1 MRRTNLPHLRWLA
14 CAITLVLALIPLHGI
29 AHAATAVVR
38 DGDTI
43 QLGDVTYRLDGAD
56 APELDQVCLDDH
68 ADPWPC
74 GLDAREQLT
83 RLISGRSVH
92 CDDLGPD
99 KSFKNRHLG
108 ICQVDGDTASLNQQL
123 VQKGLAV
130 SVESAAKLH
139 LKDDAAAAKADNRG
153 LWKGCFAA
161 PQDFRTGKKDGP
173 LMGASC
179 RADRDAEIRA
189 ALFPADLAMP
199 PKCSIKGKFA
209 VRARF
214 TGNTG
219 IYFLQGC
226 SSYAGLTQP
235 DRWFCSEDDAR
246 AAGFRRAFN
255 CRAGKSK

>member
-1 MRRTNLPHLRWLA
+1 MRRFNLPHLLRLA
-14 CAITLVLALIPLHGI
+14 SAIVLVLSLFSFSGTAR
-29 AHAATAVVR
+29 AATAVVR

-56 APELDQVCLDDH
+56 APELDQVCIDDH
-68 ADPWPC
+68 ADPWTC
-74 GLDAREQLT
+74 GVDAREQLT
-83 RLISGRSVH
+83 KLIGGRNVR

-99 KSFKNRHLG
+99 KVFRNRHLG
-108 ICQVDGDTASLNQQL
+108 ICRVDGDTESLNRQL

-130 SVESAAKLH
+130 SVEPAAKLH
-139 LKDDAAAAKADNRG
+139 LKDDAAAAKAANLG

-161 PQDFRTGKKDGP
+161 PQDFRAGKKDGA
-173 LMGASC
+173 LAGASC

-189 ALFPADLAMP
+189 VLFPTDLSMP
-199 PKCSIKGKFA
+199 PSCSIKGKFA

-214 TGNTG
+214 TGNVG
-219 IYFLQGC
+219 IYHLQGC
-226 SSYAGLTQP
+226 LSYAGTQP

>member
-1 MRRTNLPHLRWLA
+1 MRRFNLPLLLWSA
-14 CAITLVLALIPLHGI
+14 CAVVLVLSLVPFSGTAY
-29 AHAATAVVR
+29 AATTVVR

-56 APELDQVCLDDH
+56 APELDQVCIDDH
-68 ADPWPC
+68 ADPWTC

-83 RLISGRSVH
+83 KLIGGRNVH

-99 KSFKNRHLG
+99 KIFRNRHLG
-108 ICQVDGDTASLNQQL
+108 ICRVEGDTESLNRQL

-130 SVESAAKLH
+130 SVEPAAKLH
-139 LKDDAAAAKADNRG
+139 LKDDAAAAKAGSLG

-161 PQDFRTGKKDGP
+161 PQDFRTGKKDGA
-173 LMGASC
+173 LAGASC

-189 ALFPADLAMP
+189 VLFPTDLAMP
-199 PKCSIKGKFA
+199 PNCSIKGKFA

-214 TGNTG
+214 TGNIG
-219 IYFLQGC
+219 IYHLQGC
-226 SSYAGLTQP
+226 LSYAGTQP

-255 CRAGKSK
+255 CRGGKSK

>member
-1 MRRTNLPHLRWLA
+1 MRRFNLLHLLRPA
-14 CAITLVLALIPLHGI
+14 CAIVLALSLG
-29 AHAATAVVR
+29 AARAATAVVR

-56 APELDQVCLDDH
+56 APELDQVCIDDH
-68 ADPWPC
+68 ADPWSC

-83 RLISGRSVH
+83 KLIGGRTVH

-99 KSFKNRHLG
+99 KTFKNRHLG
-108 ICQVDGDTASLNQQL
+108 ICRVDGDAASLNQQL

-130 SVESAAKLH
+130 SVEPAAKLH
-139 LKDDAAAAKADNRG
+139 LKDDAISAKANSRG

-173 LMGASC
+173 LLGASC
-179 RADRDAEIRA
+179 RADRDSEIRA
-189 ALFPADLAMP
+189 ALFPADLSMP
-199 PKCSIKGKFA
+199 PNCSIKGKFA

-214 TGNTG
+214 TGNVG
-219 IYFLQGC
+219 IYHLQGC
-226 SSYAGLTQP
+226 LSYAGLTQP
-235 DRWFCSEDDAR
+235 DRWFCAEDDAK

>member
-1 MRRTNLPHLRWLA
+1 MRRFNLPCLLRLA
-14 CAITLVLALIPLHGI
+14 SAIVLVLSLVALSG
-29 AHAATAVVR
+29 AVRAATAVVR

-56 APELDQVCLDDH
+56 APELDQVCIDDH
-68 ADPWPC
+68 ADPFAC

-83 RLISGRSVH
+83 KLIGGRTVH

-99 KSFKNRHLG
+99 KAFRSRHLG
-108 ICQVDGDTASLNQQL
+108 ICRVDGDTESLNRQL

-130 SVESAAKLH
+130 SVEPAAKLH
-139 LKDDAAAAKADNRG
+139 LKDDAAAAKAANLG

-161 PQDFRTGKKDGP
+161 PQDFRTGKKDGA
-173 LMGASC
+173 LAGASC
-179 RADRDAEIRA
+179 RADREAEIRA
-189 ALFPADLAMP
+189 VLFPADLSMP
-199 PKCSIKGKFA
+199 PNCSIKGKFA

-214 TGNTG
+214 TGNVG
-219 IYFLQGC
+219 IYHLQGC
-226 SSYAGLTQP
+226 LSYAGTQP
-235 DRWFCSEDDAR
+235 DRWFCSEDDAK